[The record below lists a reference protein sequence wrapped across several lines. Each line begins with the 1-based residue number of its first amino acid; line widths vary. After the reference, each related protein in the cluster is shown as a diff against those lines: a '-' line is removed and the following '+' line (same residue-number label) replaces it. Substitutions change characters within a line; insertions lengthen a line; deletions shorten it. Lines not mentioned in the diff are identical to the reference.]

1 MSVKKKNLDVYLEEV
16 FKQFIAIKDDDF
28 SRAQEVFKSVF
39 EQIKQKMGEQCN
51 FFKKYGNQVM
61 YGGSVYD
68 GTKATKMDEFDMDIV
83 IRLPINYED
92 IIIECDQP
100 GFVRLKIISAF
111 DNLDKQKEWE
121 QCHKVT
127 RDWRDTDKYL
137 LQNKF
142 RSWMH
147 GIVQKALNE
156 MDGRATVNGT
166 TYLMTYKESG
176 PAYTLYIRNE
186 GNDEEFKLDVDL
198 VPVIRFRLPRWPKG
212 YSFAA
217 FADDRYRR
225 GHVSP
230 LKNLPSLPIPYKKMM
245 GRGLTLDLQNTHSS
259 DETLNYFCL
268 SSIWLRTIEKV
279 GSSCRDWLVVP
290 KPNKEVSGAARGRCW
305 RLSFQDHE
313 RDLIKECHHLKK
325 VLRLMKKLRTAL
337 KMKAIASYYIKT
349 LFLWKVE
356 KENKQF
362 WQKNL
367 SFLFTTMLQ
376 DFHDALKQKNIP
388 YFWNSKNNLIESLKP
403 ANQKLYTEKLK
414 VVLDS
419 AVANDVD
426 KTIFALLEADE
437 IEQFKSSEMYQR
449 HSTSLPP
456 AVQSKTSRSSSV
468 TSITSSQEQGNL
480 QNSQTDDGQTVLLKS
495 ILAKLDLLTRKLELQ
510 EERLIKLETAY
521 EQSRKD
527 VQNEIKVLDETPIVQ
542 APVDIMLN
550 GNVAAPQN
558 ESETLILF

>member
-186 GNDEEFKLDVDL
+186 ENDEEFKLDVDL

-212 YSFAA
+212 Y
-217 FADDRYRR
+217 
-225 GHVSP
+225 
-230 LKNLPSLPIPYKKMM
+230 
-245 GRGLTLDLQNTHSS
+245 
-259 DETLNYFCL
+259 
-268 SSIWLRTIEKV
+268 RTIEKV

-290 KPNKEVSGAARGRCW
+290 KPNKEASGAARGRCW

-367 SFLFTTMLQ
+367 SFLFIVMLQ

-414 VVLDS
+414 AVLDS

-456 AVQSKTSRSSSV
+456 AVLSKPSRSSSV

-480 QNSQTDDGQTVLLKS
+480 QNSQIDDGQTVLLNS

-527 VQNEIKVLDETPIVQ
+527 VQNEIKVLDETQIVQ
-542 APVDIMLN
+542 TPVDIMLN
-550 GNVAAPQN
+550 GNVAAPQI